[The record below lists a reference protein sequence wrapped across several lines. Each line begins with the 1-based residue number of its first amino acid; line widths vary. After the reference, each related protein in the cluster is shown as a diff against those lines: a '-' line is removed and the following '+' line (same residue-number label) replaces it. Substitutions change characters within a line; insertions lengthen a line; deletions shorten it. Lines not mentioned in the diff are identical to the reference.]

1 MLEKIIKSILEEKNH
16 SPKTSFYTKTQS
28 RLLKELNKNNLKSKK
43 KKITDISKIGKIIF
57 PYYSMGAI
65 NSLHLFGLDEI
76 IIFCYYYSSRFKYKN
91 VADIGG
97 NIGLHS
103 IIMSKFFNNID
114 CYEPDPLHV
123 KKIRSNL
130 KLNKISNVKIFKKA
144 VSNKKKKVEFIRVLG
159 NTTGSHIKG
168 SKQNPY
174 GKLKT
179 LKIECVKFSKMVKK
193 YDFIKIDT
201 EGEEANL
208 IKDTKKNDWKKTDAI
223 LEVGTRENAIQI
235 YKHLKKLKM
244 PMYSQ
249 KNNWRQVRKINQMP
263 FSHKE
268 GSLFISKNNIFEL
281 EKI

>member
-1 MLEKIIKSILEEKNH
+1 MLEKIIKSILKQKNH
-16 SPKTSFYTKTQS
+16 SPKTSFYVKTKNN
-28 RLLKELNKNNLKSKK
+28 LLRELNKSNLTLKK
-43 KKITDISKIGKIIF
+43 KKITHISKIGKIIF
-57 PYYSMGAI
+57 PYHSMGAI

-76 IIFCYYYSSRFKYKN
+76 IIFCYYYSSRLKYKN

-103 IIMSKFFNNID
+103 IIMSKFFKNID
-114 CYEPDPLHV
+114 CYEPDPLHI
-123 KKIRSNL
+123 KKIKSNF

-144 VSNKKKKVEFIRVLG
+144 VSNQNKKVDFVRILG

-168 SKQNPY
+168 AKKNPY
-174 GKLKT
+174 GELKT
-179 LKIECVKFSKMVKK
+179 FKINCLKFSKMIKK

-208 IKDTKKNDWKKTDAI
+208 ISDTKKNDWKNTDVI
-223 LEVGTRENAIQI
+223 MEIGTKDNAIKI
-235 YKHLKKLKM
+235 YKHLKKLNL

-249 KNNWRQVRKINQMP
+249 KNGWRKVIKINQMP
-263 FSHKE
+263 FSYKD
-268 GSLFISKNNIFEL
+268 GSLFISKNNVFEL